1 MEYFK
6 FNKGFAFFMA
16 ISGLTL
22 SACNAGNGGGEANST
37 VGSKARVANVANTSY
52 ESTQI
57 ATSKSITH
65 GTVTLK
71 KNTNVGQ
78 YTSYYLNVLSNL
90 NNATNTL
97 WGDSVSI
104 KIPDGAVNIRAKLQT
119 ASWGTGKN
127 DVLNISIA
135 DDEKRN
141 LCIYTAGF
149 YMFSEGGC

>member
-1 MEYFK
+1 MDYFK
-6 FNKGFAFFMA
+6 FNKGFVSFIAM
-16 ISGLTL
+16 SGLTL
-22 SACNAGNGGGEANST
+22 SACNAGNGGSDANSS
-37 VGSKARVANVANTSY
+37 VSSRSVVAKVANTD
-52 ESTQI
+52 ESAQI
-57 ATSKSITH
+57 ATSKSATH

-78 YTSYYLNVLSNL
+78 YTAYYLNVSSNQ
-90 NNATNTL
+90 NNNTETL
-97 WGDSVSI
+97 RGDSVSI
-104 KIPDGAVNIRAKLQT
+104 KIPDGAVGIRAKLQT
-119 ASWGTGKN
+119 ASWGTGVG